1 MILGWLL
8 TLVGILCFMGMLVV
22 AVSSWESKQ

>member
-8 TLVGILCFMGMLVV
+8 TLVGILCFMGVLVV
-22 AVSSWESKQ
+22 AVSEMDSKR